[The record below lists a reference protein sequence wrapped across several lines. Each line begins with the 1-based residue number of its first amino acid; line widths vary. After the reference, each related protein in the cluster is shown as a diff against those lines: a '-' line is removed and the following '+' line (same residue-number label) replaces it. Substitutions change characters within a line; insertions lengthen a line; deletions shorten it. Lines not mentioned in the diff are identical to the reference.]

1 MSRFLL
7 RIPTYFFRKKKK
19 VKIKKIVLL
28 NKRPNL
34 INGINSIK
42 KHNDKYKGEPL
53 HISLLN
59 RGCSF
64 SKNLAKRFIPRLEA
78 YKDISFFGTNTIQ
91 GKAISNIISNLRHK
105 KYTSRF
111 NKLANIFI
119 LDLTLSYKGW
129 RHMRRL
135 PVRGQRTRSN
145 ANTSKKGNLDL
156 RTFKAKVMKKFYGS
170 VPSELVNSGMLVE
183 SYNLLWFNQWKKEW
197 KDNKKRRLKFSK
209 SSNKVCVYD
218 FASTAAGRIVGYY
231 RKPKA
236 GKKKRVHKDNSFT
249 IGLRKGETKRLL
261 LGSIKKG
268 VGSVF
273 SLPNGSIAQLIVS
286 SIKEKKKVTKKISSA
301 KKKQDKLAKV
311 KKKKELAKNKFSE
324 LKRIRDQKT
333 KNLKKAQK

>member
-1 MSRFLL
+1 
-7 RIPTYFFRKKKK
+7 
-19 VKIKKIVLL
+19 
-28 NKRPNL
+28 
-34 INGINSIK
+34 
-42 KHNDKYKGEPL
+42 
-53 HISLLN
+53 
-59 RGCSF
+59 
-64 SKNLAKRFIPRLEA
+64 
-78 YKDISFFGTNTIQ
+78 
-91 GKAISNIISNLRHK
+91 
-105 KYTSRF
+105 
-111 NKLANIFI
+111 
-119 LDLTLSYKGW
+119 
-129 RHMRRL
+129 MRRL

-156 RTFKAKVMKKFYGS
+156 RTFKTKVMKKFYGS

-183 SYNLLWFNQWKKEW
+183 SYNILWFNQWKKEW

-286 SIKEKKKVTKKISSA
+286 SVKEKKKVTKKISSA

-311 KKKKELAKNKFSE
+311 KKKKELAKSKFSE